1 MPTTE
6 PLDIDGDLGGQLEY
20 IAAMHGAAPAAPATP
35 TTTVAAQPPATPQP
49 TAYASARTAV
59 AAPSASGTTIH
70 GGLRTNLRTPGV
82 SLRRGIIRQDDAS
95 KQAATATDRSQPFD
109 DTAFAKA
116 WQAYIDANPTQRIVV
131 NTMRACVPT
140 RVSADSTQYTMR
152 VENTI
157 QVEQMKA
164 AMPHLMQ
171 YLHNALSNDQV
182 TIDFVVADVS
192 ESPMSWDQREVLAHI
207 LENHPTL
214 RNAIEIFDFKLD

>member
-35 TTTVAAQPPATPQP
+35 TVTHRPTAAPQP
-49 TAYASARTAV
+49 AAPARTAV
-59 AAPSASGTTIH
+59 AAPAASGTTIH

-82 SLRRGIIRQDDAS
+82 SLRRGIIRQDDTL
-95 KQAATATDRSQPFD
+95 KQAAVATDRSKTFD
-109 DTAFAKA
+109 DAAFAGA
-116 WQAYIDANPTQRIVV
+116 WQAYIDANPTQRIVI

-140 RVSADSTQYTMR
+140 RKTADTPHYTMR
-152 VENTI
+152 VENNI
-157 QVEQMKA
+157 QIEQMKA

-182 TIDFVVADVS
+182 TIDFEVADVS
-192 ESPMSWDQREVLAHI
+192 DSPMSWDQREVLAHI
-207 LENHPTL
+207 LESHPTL
-214 RNAIEIFDFKLD
+214 RGAIEAFDFKLD

>member
-35 TTTVAAQPPATPQP
+35 TTTVAPQP
-49 TAYASARTAV
+49 TAAASARTAP
-59 AAPSASGTTIH
+59 AASASGTTIH

-82 SLRRGIIRQDDAS
+82 SLRRGIIRQEDAT
-95 KQAATATDRSQPFD
+95 KQAATATNRSMPFD

-164 AMPHLMQ
+164 MMPQLMQ
-171 YLHNALSNDQV
+171 YMHNALSNDRIH
-182 TIDFVVADVS
+182 IDFEVADVS

-214 RNAIEIFDFKLD
+214 RNAIETFDFKLD

>member
-1 MPTTE
+1 
-6 PLDIDGDLGGQLEY
+6 
-20 IAAMHGAAPAAPATP
+20 MHGAAPAAPATP
-35 TTTVAAQPPATPQP
+35 TVIAKPAATPQP
-49 TAYASARTAV
+49 TAAPSARVAV
-59 AAPSASGTTIH
+59 AAPIASGTTIH

-82 SLRRGIIRQDDAS
+82 SLRRGIIRQEDAP
-95 KQAATATDRSQPFD
+95 KQAAVATDRSQSFD
-109 DTAFAKA
+109 DAAFAKA

-140 RVSADSTQYTMR
+140 RVSADSTQYIMR

-164 AMPHLMQ
+164 MMPQLMQ
-171 YLHNALSNDQV
+171 YMHNALSNDRIH
-182 TIDFVVADVS
+182 IDFEVADVS

-214 RNAIEIFDFKLD
+214 RSAIESFDFKLD